1 MLDFVE
7 VFKIII
13 SFYPE
18 KQELTKDR
26 LVKLTYLSDWRS
38 AIVNKKQ
45 ITNIKWYINNYGPYI
60 ENMYDILKKKGF
72 DINNSIK
79 ERKKFVG
86 EIETETITI
95 VEFIVNKTKNLNNND
110 FATLVFSTFPLATS
124 TKYSHVNLIEKAEHY
139 LSDEK

>member
-18 KQELTKDR
+18 NKELTKDR
-26 LVKLTYLSDWRS
+26 LVKLTYLLDWRS

-60 ENMYDILKKKGF
+60 ENMYGILKEKGF
-72 DINNSIK
+72 NINNSIK
-79 ERKKFVG
+79 ERKNLNAEV
-86 EIETETITI
+86 ETEIMSI
-95 VEFIVNKTKNLNNND
+95 VRFVINKTKNLNNND
-110 FATLVFSTFPLATS
+110 FVTLIFSTFPLATS
-124 TKYSHVNLIEKAEHY
+124 TKYNYVDLVEKAIQY
-139 LSDEK
+139 TSDKD

>member
-7 VFKIII
+7 LFKIII
-13 SFYPE
+13 SVYPQ
-18 KQELTKDR
+18 KQELTRDR

-38 AIVNKKQ
+38 AIINKKQ

-60 ENMYDILKKKGF
+60 ENMYDILKEKSF
-72 DINNSIK
+72 DINDSIE
-79 ERKKFVG
+79 ERKKFDG
-86 EIETETITI
+86 EIATEIMT
-95 VEFIVNKTKNLNNND
+95 VVDFIINKTKELNNND

-124 TKYSHVNLIEKAEHY
+124 TKYSYVDLVEKAKQY